1 MRKMVFHLVV
11 LVMTVG
17 LYGFGA
23 SELFPEEKILA
34 RVGEKVITQDDLN
47 VLVKK
52 YETFRKENLS
62 LDDKK
67 NLLNLLVNSALI
79 STEAEREKLDQKPE
93 IKAELQML
101 KSDLLTKEYIMTK
114 IDPLVTVKD
123 EEIEQIM
130 KKNPSLVPKEMRTL
144 KEIAV
149 KTEKE
154 ADEIYQELKKGADFS
169 KIATERSI
177 AESKSKDGLIG
188 TIPQGHLPPPLDSVA
203 FQLKEGEY
211 SQPIKTDEGFRILY
225 LVDRKGQ
232 SSEEIKTIERK
243 IREKVIQLEKKKKLE
258 VLVQR
263 KVEELKQK
271 IKVETYFDQL
281 R

>member
-1 MRKMVFHLVV
+1 MKKMVLYLV
-11 LVMTVG
+11 TVAMIIG
-17 LYGFGA
+17 LFGFEA
-23 SELFPEEKILA
+23 SKLFPEAKILA
-34 RVGEKVITQDDLN
+34 RVGERAITQDDLN
-47 VLVKK
+47 VLIKR
-52 YETFRKENLS
+52 YETSKKVNLS

-67 NLLNLLVNSALI
+67 NLLNLLINSVLI
-79 STEAEREKLDQKPE
+79 NIEAEREKLDQKPE
-93 IKAELQML
+93 IKAELQIL
-101 KSDLLTKEYIMTK
+101 KNDLLTREYIMTK

-149 KTEKE
+149 RTEKE
-154 ADEIYQELKKGADFS
+154 ADEIYQELKRGADFS

-177 AESKSKDGLIG
+177 AESKSKGGLIG
-188 TIPQGHLPPPLDSVA
+188 TIPQGHLPPPLDSIA

-211 SQPIKTDEGFRILY
+211 SQPIKTDEGFKILY

-258 VLVQR
+258 VLVQQ

>member
-1 MRKMVFHLVV
+1 MVFHLVV

-67 NLLNLLVNSALI
+67 NLLNLIVNSALI
-79 STEAEREKLDQKPE
+79 STEAEREKLDQKPG

-149 KTEKE
+149 RTEKE

-177 AESKSKDGLIG
+177 AESKSKGGLIG
-188 TIPQGHLPPPLDSVA
+188 TIPQGHLPPSLDSIA

-263 KVEELKQK
+263 KIEELKQK